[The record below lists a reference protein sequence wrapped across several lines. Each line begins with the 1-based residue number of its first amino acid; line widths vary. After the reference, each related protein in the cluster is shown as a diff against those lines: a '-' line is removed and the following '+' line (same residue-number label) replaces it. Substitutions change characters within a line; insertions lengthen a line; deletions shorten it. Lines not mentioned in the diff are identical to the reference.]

1 MQQDHKKQLKKH
13 SNSNKVKARPLD
25 IDPLRRV
32 VSRDSLK
39 LRRRLSFEQ
48 CNHDAKEETAHRV
61 LGPKTFLYKPY
72 MDIN

>member
-1 MQQDHKKQLKKH
+1 M
-13 SNSNKVKARPLD
+13 VEEY
-25 IDPLRRV
+25 V
-32 VSRDSLK
+32 FVSFIST
-39 LRRRLSFEQ
+39 LSFEQ